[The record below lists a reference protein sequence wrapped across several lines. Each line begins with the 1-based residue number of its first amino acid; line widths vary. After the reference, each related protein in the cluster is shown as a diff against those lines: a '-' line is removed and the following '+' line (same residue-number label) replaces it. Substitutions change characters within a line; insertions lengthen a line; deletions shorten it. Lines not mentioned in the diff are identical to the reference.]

1 MVSQGKIALVTG
13 AGRGIGKAI
22 ALHLARDGAD
32 VVVADIDENTAEQ
45 TSIDIRELG
54 RNSTALKVDLGDQDD
69 MEGMITDAASG
80 MGGIDIL
87 VNNAGITWHRDFLDI
102 TPDDW
107 DRIHR
112 VNAKGVFFCMQRV
125 AREMVEQGRGGR
137 IINIAS
143 IAGKGFKSTSN
154 AAYAASKGAVISMTF
169 IAAHEL
175 GPHGINVN
183 AICPGVTRTAM
194 MAGIIEG
201 RSADTGLSHE
211 EVEAQL
217 AEGIP
222 IGRLTEVEDVA
233 AMAAFLAGPGGRTLT
248 GQTYNIDGGLIM
260 G

>member
-1 MVSQGKIALVTG
+1 MILEGKVALVTG

-32 VVVADIDENTAEQ
+32 VAVADIDEDTAEQ

-54 RNSTALKVDLGDQDD
+54 RNSMSIKVDLGDPDD
-69 MEGMITDAASG
+69 MERMVSDAASG

-102 TPDDW
+102 TLDDW

-112 VNAKGVFFCMQRV
+112 VNARGVFFCMQRV

-143 IAGKGFKSTSN
+143 IAGKGYKSTSN
-154 AAYAASKGAVISMTF
+154 AAYAASKGAVISMTYL
-169 IAAHEL
+169 AAHYL
-175 GPHGINVN
+175 GEHDITVN
-183 AICPGVTRTAM
+183 AICPGITRTSLLEN
-194 MAGIIEG
+194 IIEG
-201 RSADTGLSHE
+201 RSADTSLSHE
-211 EVEAQL
+211 EVEAQM

-222 IGRLTEVEDVA
+222 IGKITEVEDVA